1 MTPLKLP
8 TVSLML
14 SIVLWGSLLGG
25 IWYSNLIFMPV
36 FLSALPD
43 SAIVV
48 NGPLGIHEETFW
60 MMIHPLVVLSVIIT
74 LVLNWK
80 VKTRRKL
87 IGLSLAVYVPV
98 LIITGLYFIPELMD
112 FVNSANL
119 PISREEWSVR
129 ADRWKM
135 LSWVRGAF
143 MLAGLVPLLV
153 ALTKPAES
161 AEGR

>member
-1 MTPLKLP
+1 
-8 TVSLML
+8 
-14 SIVLWGSLLGG
+14 
-25 IWYSNLIFMPV
+25 
-36 FLSALPD
+36 
-43 SAIVV
+43 
-48 NGPLGIHEETFW
+48 
-60 MMIHPLVVLSVIIT
+60 
-74 LVLNWK
+74 